1 MELIGLGSEWLKY
14 QYMLIV
20 GQKIHL
26 FILKYEL
33 GSDSLFFGII
43 FHLCGQVEILRLEFN
58 RLNNENE
65 KAMEHFISL
74 TKRHIYLLKLAKMLS
89 ETISSILIVQ
99 LFTSCILI
107 CTSGEHSYLTR

>member
-1 MELIGLGSEWLKY
+1 
-14 QYMLIV
+14 MLIV

-26 FILKYEL
+26 FTLKYEL

-43 FHLCGQVEILRLEFN
+43 FHLCGQIEILRLEFD

-65 KAMEHFISL
+65 KAMEHFTSL

-89 ETISSILIVQ
+89 ETISSILAMQ

-107 CTSGEHSYLTR
+107 CTSGEYCYII